1 MSHENNES
9 KIHEE
14 QEAPQTHKEAT
25 KKKRE
30 STWNR
35 FKQNSPAAILAT
47 FIVFVLF
54 YTIVNIQA
62 FSGLFTSILTVL
74 TPIILGAA
82 LAYMLNPLLKLFET
96 KILKKIKNKKLLRGL
111 ALLFTLIVAILIVA
125 AFILLL
131 IPQLITSIQDFASK
145 FDMYIETTATWIN
158 QFMVKLTSNPKY
170 ETMLDSQKILDFLK
184 GFLGNSDEIT
194 DSISKIGMGIINILK
209 NTLLSI
215 FIAIYILLSKERL
228 KAQTHKLATAM
239 FTKKG
244 EGRFYK
250 YLTLCHENFTG
261 FFVGKIVDSLIIAVL
276 TLLLLLIFRI
286 PYAPLI
292 ATIVGITN
300 IIPVFGPFIGAIP
313 SFLIIFIANPVKAF
327 IFLILI
333 LIIQQL
339 DGNVIGPKILG
350 NTTGLS
356 SLGVIVSIVIM
367 SAYFGIIGMIVGVP
381 IFAVLVAVIKEFID
395 HKLEEKGLSSDTA
408 DYYERNSLINPRE
421 DHDSLMIRMWQN
433 ISPKT
438 HAYAVKK
445 KAEKIARK
453 QAIAAEEAARAAEE
467 AVKAAEEA
475 AKAAEEAAKVAEEA
489 AKAEEEIIAQENQK
503 EEAQEEAQEE
513 TKKEENSEQ

>member
-1 MSHENNES
+1 MNQENTET

-14 QEAPQTHKEAT
+14 QETPRVQKEPT
-25 KKKRE
+25 KKKKE
-30 STWNR
+30 TAWNR
-35 FKQNSPAAILAT
+35 VKQNSPAAMLAT
-47 FIVFVLF
+47 FIVFVIL
-54 YTIVNIQA
+54 YIIVNIQA
-62 FSGLFTSILTVL
+62 FSGLFSSILTVL
-74 TPIILGAA
+74 TPIITGAA

-96 KILKKIKNKKLLRGL
+96 KILKKIKNSKALRGL
-111 ALLFTLIVAILIVA
+111 SLLLTFLVAILIVA

-131 IPQLITSIQDFASK
+131 IPQLIESIQDFASK
-145 FDMYIETTATWIN
+145 FDTYIETTAAWIN
-158 QFMVKLTSNPKY
+158 QFMVKLTSDPKY
-170 ETMLDSQKILDFLK
+170 ATMLDSEKILDFLK
-184 GFLGNSDEIT
+184 SFLGNSNEMA
-194 DSISKIGMGIINILK
+194 SSLSKIGLGIINVFT
-209 NTLLSI
+209 NTLLTI

-228 KAQTHKLATAM
+228 KAQTHKLASAM
-239 FTKKG
+239 FSKKG
-244 EGRFYK
+244 ESRFYK
-250 YLTLCHENFTG
+250 YITLCHENFTG
-261 FFVGKIVDSLIIAVL
+261 FFVGKLVDSLIIGIL
-276 TLLLLLIFRI
+276 TLILLLIFRI
-286 PYAPLI
+286 PYAPMI
-292 ATIVGITN
+292 ATIVAVTN

-313 SFLIIFIANPVKAF
+313 SFLIIFIANPVKAL

-421 DHDSLMIRMWQN
+421 EQDSLITRMWKN
-433 ISPKT
+433 LSPKT

-445 KAEKIARK
+445 KAEKIAQK
-453 QAIAAEEAARAAEE
+453 QALAAEEAARAAEE

-489 AKAEEEIIAQENQK
+489 AKAAEEEIISQENQK
-503 EEAQEEAQEE
+503 EENNKQ
-513 TKKEENSEQ
+513 